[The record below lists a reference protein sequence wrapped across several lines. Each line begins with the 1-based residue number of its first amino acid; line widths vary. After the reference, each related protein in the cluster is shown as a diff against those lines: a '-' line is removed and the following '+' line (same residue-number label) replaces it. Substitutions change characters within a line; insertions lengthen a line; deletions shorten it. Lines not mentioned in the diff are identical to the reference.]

1 MDCQHMFLCQLCS
14 LSTLIVV
21 NFVRRQL
28 CSFSTLFVVNFV
40 GCQICLLPTLSV
52 VNFVHRQ
59 LCSPSTLF
67 AVNFVGCQLCLQR
80 NWWIVNTCFFVNPS
94 PNLGAAFLFWQAT
107 KPTTTSEV
115 RQDDGGEEHPQCQSD
130 YCWSLLITL
139 LSRYIPLIL
148 WLESSAEP
156 KCLSTLLFQGH
167 FSHLWWSAF
176 SRKPPDSRIFSV
188 TYFEL
193 DTWPGVVRDMWVSDG
208 DP

>member
-1 MDCQHMFLCQLCS
+1 MRYGCQLCLRHS
-14 LSTLIVV
+14 WWIVNTCFFANFVRCQLWLLSTLFAVNFVCSQLCSSSTLLVVKFVCCQLCPLSTLFIV

-28 CSFSTLFVVNFV
+28 CSL
-40 GCQICLLPTLSV
+40 
-52 VNFVHRQ
+52 
-59 LCSPSTLF
+59 STLF
-67 AVNFVGCQLCLQR
+67 AAQLMDCQHMFLRQPESKPGSCFPFLASNQTNNYQWGQTR
-80 NWWIVNTCFFVNPS
+80 WW
-94 PNLGAAFLFWQAT
+94 
-107 KPTTTSEV
+107 
-115 RQDDGGEEHPQCQSD
+115 GEEHPQCQSD

-193 DTWPGVVRDMWVSDG
+193 DTWPGVTQDN
-208 DP
+208 

>member
-1 MDCQHMFLCQLCS
+1 MVVNFVCGTADGLSTHVSLPTLFAVNFDCCQLCS
-14 LSTLIVV
+14 PSTLFVLNFVRRQLCWLSNLFVANFVRCQLCSSSTLFAV

-28 CSFSTLFVVNFV
+28 CSL
-40 GCQICLLPTLSV
+40 
-52 VNFVHRQ
+52 
-59 LCSPSTLF
+59 STLF
-67 AVNFVGCQLCLQR
+67 AAQLMDCQHMFLRQPESKPGSCFPFLASNQTNNYQWGQTR
-80 NWWIVNTCFFVNPS
+80 WW
-94 PNLGAAFLFWQAT
+94 
-107 KPTTTSEV
+107 
-115 RQDDGGEEHPQCQSD
+115 GEEHPQCQSD

-188 TYFEL
+188 T
-193 DTWPGVVRDMWVSDG
+193 
-208 DP
+208 